1 MNSHSLSVNLSDKLL
16 WELQLPWLLIFL
28 CHFVEE
34 CHDLLKHW
42 LLDMAI
48 LLLIVSFRFNSW
60 FWPHH
65 PLHLEGSILSNL
77 LGNGHQAVQ
86 QLLSFRTSCRCCN
99 DEIPCEYKAQIRI
112 FSKVNVSVNIKDGE
126 VKRDVDL
133 AKSQVNRDS
142 RKYSKS
148 VFWHSLV
155 NRCQLGRWVGTSEY
169 VRGPSRCQ
177 SWDMHEWFTHRI
189 AVSCC
194 LNATW
199 IFNLSWIDK
208 ETKRVCAHPAQ
219 TIVSR

>member
-1 MNSHSLSVNLSDKLL
+1 MNSHSLSVNLGDRPL
-16 WELQLPWLLIFL
+16 WELQLPWLLRFP
-28 CHFVEE
+28 CRFVEE

-77 LGNGHQAVQ
+77 LGNGRQAVQ
-86 QLLSFRTSCRCCN
+86 QVLSFRTCCRYCN
-99 DEIPCEYKAQIRI
+99 DEILCEYKAQIRI
-112 FSKVNVSVNIKDGE
+112 RSKVNVSVNVKDGKVE
-126 VKRDVDL
+126 RDIDL
-133 AKSQVNRDS
+133 AKSQVNGQS

-148 VFWHSLV
+148 VFSHSLV
-155 NRCQLGRWVGTSEY
+155 ERRQLGRWVGTSEY

-177 SWDMHEWFTHRI
+177 SLDMHERFTHRI

-194 LNATW
+194 LNATR
-199 IFNLSWIDK
+199 IFNLSWTDK
-208 ETKRVCAHPAQ
+208 ETKRVHARPA
-219 TIVSR
+219 